1 MKDIFRK
8 NKWVHEKKSEYQGK
22 ITVITKRVYSFIRPL
37 RVHILKPLHSG
48 MGGLVGIL
56 VGFELRV
63 SGHLLK
69 PTEYKSIVLCSK
81 SYIFMVKN

>member
-1 MKDIFRK
+1 MEIDTLALQNI
-8 NKWVHEKKSEYQGK
+8 
-22 ITVITKRVYSFIRPL
+22 VYNL
-37 RVHILKPLHSG
+37 YENEGAGHSG

-63 SGHLLK
+63 SGHSLK
-69 PTEYKSIVLCSK
+69 PTEYKSIILCSK